1 MFVDYLRSGLC
12 GVGFKTARTLLGCVL
27 KAAPNKAIDYA
38 TALIECARDLF
49 KTRKK
54 SVLSVNRVTVT
65 KATQPGAA
73 AALVRVYDAFA
84 IQ

>member
-12 GVGFKTARTLLGCVL
+12 GVGFKTARLVIESVL
-27 KAAPNKAIDYA
+27 KATPSAAIEYA
-38 TALIECARDLF
+38 TAIIRCARKLF
-49 KTRKK
+49 QNRKK
-54 SVLSVNRVTVT
+54 SFLSVNRVTVT

-73 AALVRVYDAFA
+73 AALVRVYQAFA